1 MAMATSDEMSLAFVD
16 VEHPLTETMKLAGFR
31 RDPHTPIVCL
41 KQRKKPNLKSA
52 IYKVGVLDRS
62 VTTVVAKRCSNT
74 TASIEKRIYESVLT
88 TLRVTRPAYYG
99 CVPETNSGFSWLF
112 LGYVDGEPWSPK
124 QDDHCQAGTSWL
136 AKVHTAA
143 ATCVSVESL
152 PDRGSDH
159 YLAHLQLARTNLM
172 ETANQEMSAAGRD
185 VLELVL
191 RSLQDVESR
200 WGEIDEISA
209 AMVPTLVHGDFVPKN
224 VRVKRGRARSFS
236 L

>member
-1 MAMATSDEMSLAFVD
+1 
-16 VEHPLTETMKLAGFR
+16 
-31 RDPHTPIVCL
+31 
-41 KQRKKPNLKSA
+41 
-52 IYKVGVLDRS
+52 
-62 VTTVVAKRCSNT
+62 
-74 TASIEKRIYESVLT
+74 
-88 TLRVTRPAYYG
+88 
-99 CVPETNSGFSWLF
+99 
-112 LGYVDGEPWSPK
+112 
-124 QDDHCQAGTSWL
+124 
-136 AKVHTAA
+136 
-143 ATCVSVESL
+143 
-152 PDRGSDH
+152 
-159 YLAHLQLARTNLM
+159 M